1 MASSYDFGFQR
12 LTRLLLRWAAIV
24 LLTGL
29 FAANVYRAATQ
40 SLTIDEA
47 FTYQLYLA
55 KNLRAILTE
64 YDANNHVLYTLLA
77 KLSVG
82 LFGTGEFAIRLPSV
96 LGGLVYFYAV
106 FRVCWF
112 YFTDRFLFV
121 VGVAAL
127 TVNPFVLDFL
137 SAGRG
142 YGLGLALWMLGLWF
156 LLDGRLERAGAALGL
171 AVAANLT
178 MVFPGAGLILAYGI
192 WKIAPLRSRLE
203 LGGESPLRGLGAG
216 RQVQE
221 GGAWSIVDRLILPA
235 VAASFIVLVIPL
247 ANLKPGSFYAGSETL
262 WRGVQTVVSMSLRH
276 HMTVIPNVQIVLL
289 QYLFPVMLV
298 CVVLLAWKP
307 SPEFAWLGGALVLTI
322 VLLVVAHYG
331 VHLLYPE
338 MRTGLYLCPLFTL
351 VYLLGLRDRKIWWGA
366 PLWLLL
372 GLYAF
377 EWNTSHYAEWKFD
390 AGTQRISELL
400 RGRHPR
406 RVGASWELEPAL
418 NYYRA
423 QYRMYGMEPVL
434 RTSPDGDYDLYVL
447 LPSNYGVISRRRLKE
462 VYRDPLSQAVLAA
475 P

>member
-12 LTRLLLRWAAIV
+12 INRFLLRWTAIV
-24 LLTGL
+24 FLAGL

-82 LFGTGEFAIRLPSV
+82 MFGTGEFAIRLPSV

-112 YFTDRFLFV
+112 FFADRFLFV

-127 TVNPFVLDFL
+127 TLNPFVLDFL

-156 LLDGRLERAGAALGL
+156 LLDGRLERAGASFGL
-171 AVAANLT
+171 AMAANLT

-192 WKIAPLRSRLE
+192 WATAPSRSRL
-203 LGGESPLRGLGAG
+203 GLDSDAG
-216 RQVQE
+216 REV
-221 GGAWSIVDRLILPA
+221 GGYGSWEIVDRLILPA

-247 ANLKPGSFYAGSETL
+247 ANMKPGSFYAGSETL
-262 WRGVQTVVSMSLRH
+262 WRGVQTVVTMSLRH
-276 HMTVIPNVQIVLL
+276 HMTVIPDVQIMLL
-289 QYLFPVMLV
+289 NLLFPVMLV
-298 CVVLLAWKP
+298 CVVVLAMRP
-307 SPEFAWLGGALVLTI
+307 HPQLALLGGALGLTI
-322 VLLVVAHYG
+322 VLLVPAHYG
-331 VHLLYPE
+331 AHLLYPE

-351 VYLLGLRDRKIWWGA
+351 VYLLAMRDRKIWWGV

-390 AGTQRISELL
+390 AGTKRISELL
-400 RGRHPR
+400 RDRHPR

-418 NYYRA
+418 NYYRVR
-423 QYRMYGMEPVL
+423 YRMDGMEPVA
-434 RTSPDGDYDLYVL
+434 RSSPDGDYDCYVL
-447 LPSNYGVISRRRLKE
+447 LPSDYGVISRRRLKE
-462 VYRDPLSQAVLAA
+462 VYRDPLSEAVLAA

>member
-12 LTRLLLRWAAIV
+12 ITRFLLRWTAIA
-24 LLTGL
+24 LLAGL

-47 FTYQLYLA
+47 FTYQLYLV
-55 KNLRAILTE
+55 KNLRAILTD

-82 LFGTGEFAIRLPSV
+82 LFGAGEFAIRLPSV

-112 YFTDRFLFV
+112 FFADRFLFV

-127 TVNPFVLDFL
+127 TLNPFVLDFL

-142 YGLGLALWMLGLWF
+142 YGLGMALWMLGLWF
-156 LLDGRLERAGAALGL
+156 LLNGRLERAGASFGL

-178 MVFPGAGLILAYGI
+178 MVFPGAGLILAYAI
-192 WKIAPLRSRLE
+192 WKKAVWE
-203 LGGESPLRGLGAG
+203 
-216 RQVQE
+216 V
-221 GGAWSIVDRLILPA
+221 VDRLILPA

-247 ANLKPGSFYAGSETL
+247 ANMKPGSFYAGSETL
-262 WRGVQTVVSMSLRH
+262 WRGVQTVVTMSLRH
-276 HMTVIPNVQIVLL
+276 HMTVIPDVQLVLL
-289 QYLFPVMLV
+289 RFLFPVMLA
-298 CVVLLAWKP
+298 CLAMLAIRP
-307 SPEFAWLGGALVLTI
+307 HAQLVWLGGALVLTV
-322 VLLVVAHYG
+322 VLLMIAHYG
-331 VHLLYPE
+331 AQLLYPE
-338 MRTGLYLCPLFTL
+338 LRTGLYLCPLFTL
-351 VYLLGLRDRKIWWGA
+351 VYLLAIRDRKIWWGA
-366 PLWLLL
+366 PLWLLI

-390 AGTQRISELL
+390 AGTKRISELL
-400 RGRHPR
+400 RLRHPR

-423 QYRMYGMEPVL
+423 RYRVEGMEPVM
-434 RTSPDGDYDLYVL
+434 RNSPDGEYDYYVL
-447 LPSNYGVISRRRLKE
+447 LPSDYGVISRRGLKE

>member
-1 MASSYDFGFQR
+1 M
-12 LTRLLLRWAAIV
+12 
-24 LLTGL
+24 
-29 FAANVYRAATQ
+29 ANVYRAATQ

-55 KNLRAILTE
+55 KNLRAILTN

-82 LFGTGEFAIRLPSV
+82 LLGTGEFAIRLPSV

-112 YFTDRFLFV
+112 FFADRWLFV

-127 TVNPFVLDFL
+127 TLNPFVLDFL

-156 LLDGRLERAGAALGL
+156 LLDGRLERAGAAFGL

-178 MVFPGAGLILAYGI
+178 LVFPCASLILAYWM
-192 WKIAPLRSRLE
+192 WKR
-203 LGGESPLRGLGAG
+203 
-216 RQVQE
+216 
-221 GGAWSIVDRLILPA
+221 GAWPIVDRLILPA
-235 VAASFIVLVIPL
+235 VVAAFIVLAIPL

-262 WRGVQTVVSMSLRH
+262 WRGVQTVVTMSLRH
-276 HMTVIPNVQIVLL
+276 HMTVLPGIQIVLL
-289 QYLFPVMLV
+289 NFLFPVMLG
-298 CVVLLAWKP
+298 CVVVLAFRP
-307 SPEFAWLGGALVLTI
+307 HPQLALLGGALVLTI
-322 VLLVVAHYG
+322 VLLVMVHYG
-331 VHLLYPE
+331 AHLLYPE
-338 MRTGLYLCPLFTL
+338 LRTGLYLCPFFTL
-351 VYLLGLRDRKIWWGA
+351 VYLLAIRDRKAWWGL
-366 PLWLLL
+366 PLWLLV

-390 AGTQRISELL
+390 AGTKRISELL
-400 RGRHPR
+400 RLRHPR

-418 NYYRA
+418 NYYRVR
-423 QYRMYGMEPVL
+423 YRMGGMEPVV
-434 RTSPDGDYDLYVL
+434 RNSPDGDYDYYVL
-447 LPSNYGVISRRRLKE
+447 LPSDYGVISGRRLKE
-462 VYRDPLSQAVLAA
+462 VYRDPLSEAVLAA